1 MRDRAAVRC
10 FMSRY
15 QSQPVQRLHGPSMW
29 CEELFQ
35 IKYFHY
41 ARFVTRCQPQHN
53 DALHLASLRLLDA
66 GDAIMTTCEM
76 LW

>member
-1 MRDRAAVRC
+1 MFHVTLPATSPSHAAA
-10 FMSRY
+10 
-15 QSQPVQRLHGPSMW
+15 QPVQWLHSPSMW

-35 IKYFHY
+35 IKYLHY

-53 DALHLASLRLLDA
+53 DALHLASLRLDA